1 MRFLAHA
8 MPGLGGLLNDELGGT
23 LESDG
28 RNDVVVFD
36 GRPTFP
42 RTAEDVFVQI
52 AEKRTTRGLITT
64 TGMEHALSV
73 FVNEVRP
80 LRRSEGFRVV
90 ARVKNESVKRTAF
103 RDEIAAAVQHA
114 RPKWHPADPADIEI
128 WVAQTG
134 RNTWRSAIRL
144 TGRRT
149 RRHVEREG
157 ALRPSVAAAMVR
169 LAGASGLLLD
179 PCCGSGT
186 ILIEARAAGWD
197 AFGTDLDPS
206 VAKRNGQ
213 RVARADARTLPF
225 ANDSCDAIVSN
236 LPFGGKFGRVEK
248 ITDDFL
254 RVAKKAVVLTADA
267 TEGIDVTLLGRTVK
281 LAVLDRG
288 SATLRRGR

>member
-1 MRFLAHA
+1 MRYLAHA
-8 MPGLGGLLNDELGGT
+8 MPGLGGLLREELGGW

-28 RNDVVVFD
+28 RSDIVVFD

-52 AEKRTTRGLITT
+52 AERHLPKGLVPKD
-64 TGMEHALSV
+64 GLEHALSV
-73 FVNEVRP
+73 FANEVRP
-80 LRRSEGFRVV
+80 LRRNESFRVI
-90 ARVKNESVKRTAF
+90 ARVKNESTKRTAL
-103 RDEIAAAVQHA
+103 RDELVAQIQHA
-114 RPKWHPADPADIEI
+114 RPRWEPRDPADIEI

-169 LAGASGLLLD
+169 LAGEPGTLLD

-186 ILIEARAAGWD
+186 ILIEARAAGWR
-197 AFGTDLDPS
+197 AFGSDLDPG

-213 RVARADARTLPF
+213 PVVRADARKLPF
-225 ANDSCDAIVSN
+225 ADDSYEAIVSN
-236 LPFGGKFGRVEK
+236 LPFGVKFERVEK

-254 RVAKKAVVLTADA
+254 RVAPKAIVLSADA
-267 TEGIDVTLLGRTVK
+267 REGIEVTLLGRAVK
-281 LAVLDRG
+281 LAVLTR
-288 SATLRRGR
+288 